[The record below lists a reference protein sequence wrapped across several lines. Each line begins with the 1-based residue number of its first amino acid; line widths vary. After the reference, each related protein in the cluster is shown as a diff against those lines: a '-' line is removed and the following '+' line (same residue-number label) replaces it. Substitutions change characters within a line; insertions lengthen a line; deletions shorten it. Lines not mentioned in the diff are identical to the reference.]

1 MISDKMTKEL
11 TKQINAELYS
21 AYLYMA
27 MSSQCN
33 IIGLTGS
40 ATWFFVQGQEEMT
53 HALRFYKYVQS
64 QGRQVLL
71 GSIEQ
76 PPSKFG
82 SIKEMFAATLEHEKK
97 VTALIH
103 KLANLAVEEKDHATG
118 ILLQWFVKEQVEEE
132 ESANDM
138 IVQLSLAG
146 DKGGTLLMIDKHLG
160 NRTFKWP
167 ADL

>member
-21 AYLYMA
+21 GYLYMA
-27 MSSQCN
+27 MSSQCAFT
-33 IIGLTGS
+33 GLKGS

-53 HALRFYKYVQS
+53 HALRFYKYLQS
-64 QGRQVLL
+64 QGRQVIL

-82 SIKEMFAATLEHEKK
+82 SLKEMFAVTLEHEKK
-97 VTALIH
+97 VTAMIH
-103 KLANLAVEEKDHATG
+103 KLASLAVEEKDFATA

-138 IVQLSLAG
+138 IVQLTMAG

-160 NRTFKWP
+160 KRTFTWP